1 MGTPPVHRHSI
12 ASRWGCPLLTEFT
25 AVFMSP
31 IVPLA
36 LLISAISVGATIK
49 PEGFFLLGLATMV
62 FATVGLLA
70 VWRLVSG
77 RKG

>member
-1 MGTPPVHRHSI
+1 
-12 ASRWGCPLLTEFT
+12 
-25 AVFMSP
+25 MSP

>member
-1 MGTPPVHRHSI
+1 
-12 ASRWGCPLLTEFT
+12 
-25 AVFMSP
+25 MSP
-31 IVPLA
+31 IVPIA

-49 PEGFFLLGLATMV
+49 PEGSFLLGLATLV

-77 RKG
+77 GKG